1 MKSYHSSALPI
12 TAAAIWKGFGVT
24 CVGDILFPLA
34 VHVFE
39 RSQNPNHIMF
49 VNDARGCFTAS
60 FGFMSARR
68 RDLIIAISAG
78 AARRSVRE

>member
-1 MKSYHSSALPI
+1 
-12 TAAAIWKGFGVT
+12 
-24 CVGDILFPLA
+24 VGDILFPLA

-78 AARRSVRE
+78 AAR

>member
-1 MKSYHSSALPI
+1 
-12 TAAAIWKGFGVT
+12 
-24 CVGDILFPLA
+24 
-34 VHVFE
+34 
-39 RSQNPNHIMF
+39 MF